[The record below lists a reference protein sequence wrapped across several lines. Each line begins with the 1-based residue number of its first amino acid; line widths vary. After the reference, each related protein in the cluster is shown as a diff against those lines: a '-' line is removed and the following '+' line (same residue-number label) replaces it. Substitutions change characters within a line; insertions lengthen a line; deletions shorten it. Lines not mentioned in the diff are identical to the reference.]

1 MKKKKYKNFS
11 DFGNISK
18 SLYDI
23 FDNIED
29 VIYIVNKKGIFTYMN
44 KYVEE
49 ITHYKINEIVGR
61 HFCKFIAPE
70 SLKVASEAF
79 RKRIQGKKY
88 EPREL
93 VIFDKT
99 GEKIHFKTS
108 GAPIKRNGKIVSL
121 LGFAVDITQH
131 KKNIEHL
138 SKMVKELSL
147 LYDIGK
153 EFTSIVD
160 IDFLFSKILLYLS
173 ATFGYERTGILMID
187 EMTKELVIRV
197 TTKPLSKKI
206 QETRV
211 KVGQGITGHVAKTGY
226 PYLVNNVEKEP
237 RYVGL
242 DKRTKSEVT
251 VPLKLSKKVIGVINV
266 ESYRTNAFDE
276 NDVRILTLIANQAA
290 VAIENST
297 LYKYLED
304 SYLDTIRALVSAM
317 EAKDPYTRGHS
328 ERVRKYAIKIAKEL
342 GLSSIEM
349 KELDYAGYLHDIGK
363 IGISDS
369 LLTKVEPLTEVEYE
383 IIKKHPDI
391 GHNILKD
398 VKHLS
403 ATCAIIRCE
412 HERFDGNGYPNGL
425 KKDEIPIGARVIA
438 VADAFDAMTTD
449 RPYRKAITKG
459 EAMKVLR
466 EETGKQFD
474 PKVVKAFL
482 KILGK
487 E

>member
-1 MKKKKYKNFS
+1 MEKKEYKIFN
-11 DFGNISK
+11 DFGSLAK
-18 SLYDI
+18 SLINI
-23 FDNIED
+23 FDNIEG
-29 VIYIVNKKGIFTYMN
+29 VVYILDKKGNFTYLN
-44 KYVEE
+44 KYVEAV
-49 ITHYKINEIVGR
+49 THYRVDEILGT
-61 HFCKFIAPE
+61 HFCKFIATE
-70 SLKVASEAF
+70 SLKVAVEAF

-93 VIFDKT
+93 VLLDKT
-99 GEKIHFKTS
+99 GEKIYFKTS
-108 GAPIKRNGKIVSL
+108 GAPIRRNGKIIGL
-121 LGFAVDITQH
+121 LGFAVDITKH
-131 KKNIEHL
+131 KKDIEHL

-153 EFTSIVD
+153 EFTSIID
-160 IDFLFSKILLYLS
+160 IDILFSKILLYLS

-187 EMTKELVIRV
+187 EMTKELSIRV
-197 TTKPLSKKI
+197 TTKPLPKRIQNTKI
-206 QETRV
+206 
-211 KVGQGITGHVAKTGY
+211 KVGHGITGYVARTGH
-226 PYLVNNVEKEP
+226 PYLVNNIEKEP

-242 DKRTKSEVT
+242 DKRTKSEVV
-251 VPLKLSKKVIGVINV
+251 VPLKLAEKVIGVINV
-266 ESYRTNAFDE
+266 ESYKINAFDE

-297 LYKYLED
+297 LYRYLED
-304 SYLDTIRALVSAM
+304 SYLDTIKALVSAM
-317 EAKDPYTRGHS
+317 EAKDHYTRGHS
-328 ERVRKYAIKIAKEL
+328 ERVRKYANKIAKEL
-342 GLSSIEM
+342 KLDNVEM

-363 IGISDS
+363 IGISDN
-369 LLTKVEPLTEVEYE
+369 LLTKVEPLTEMEYE

-425 KKDEIPIGARVIA
+425 KRDEIPIGARIIA

-449 RPYRKAITKG
+449 RPYRKAISRY
-459 EAMKVLR
+459 EAIKILKK
-466 EETGKQFD
+466 ETGKQFD

-482 KILGK
+482 KVLRK